1 MSQTWCHLAGGKTYE
16 DGASAPAGKARCS
29 SPRREKCR
37 GISHWCFPLANLAR
51 AICHR
56 SLGLVASYTTER
68 QKWLKKD
75 CQQAGKYPQAQQYE
89 KGSQLIFCVAG
100 VKGIVC

>member
-16 DGASAPAGKARCS
+16 GGASAPAGKARCS

-56 SLGLVASYTTER
+56 SLGLVASYTTETEM
-68 QKWLKKD
+68 
-75 CQQAGKYPQAQQYE
+75 AQE
-89 KGSQLIFCVAG
+89 RLPASREIPPSTAV
-100 VKGIVC
+100 